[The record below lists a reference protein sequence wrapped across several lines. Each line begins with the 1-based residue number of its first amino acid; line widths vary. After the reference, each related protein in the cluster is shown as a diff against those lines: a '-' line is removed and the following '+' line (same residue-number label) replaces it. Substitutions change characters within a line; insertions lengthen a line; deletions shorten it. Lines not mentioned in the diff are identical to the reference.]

1 MSNYTNVS
9 SFSPSPL
16 FHNVTDNST
25 NGSLPFEPSPSS
37 SENTPS
43 PSSPEGTPSPSSSL
57 ENSTQTPSNV
67 PDAAPSP
74 EHGFVPS
81 PSYATPSPADEWFPS
96 PSSVVLPKSPSSS
109 ATGFFPSTSPSS
121 IDTAHNTTPS
131 FEPGQILVIDEVVDW
146 AVGAVFFGI
155 IAMYCCIIFY
165 PGKCAKMTGWMRTR
179 HFVDFRPDMR
189 EREYGTIKDE
199 VDEVDEV
206 ELTASTYEETDHCG
220 KETRVKTQRE
230 ETMESMI

>member
-16 FHNVTDNST
+16 FYNVTDNST
-25 NGSLPFEPSPSS
+25 NGSLPLEPSPSS
-37 SENTPS
+37 SKNIPS
-43 PSSPEGTPSPSSSL
+43 PSSSEDTLSPSSSL
-57 ENSTQTPSNV
+57 ENSTRTPSNV

-81 PSYATPSPADEWFPS
+81 PSYATPSPSDEWIPS
-96 PSSVVLPKSPSSS
+96 PSSVVSPKNPSSS
-109 ATGFFPSTSPSS
+109 TTGFFPSTSPSS

-131 FEPGQILVIDEVVDW
+131 FDPGPVLVIDEVVNW
-146 AVGAVFFGI
+146 AVGTVFFGI

-165 PGKCAKMTGWMRTR
+165 PGKCAKMTRLMKTR

-189 EREYGTIKDE
+189 EREYGSIK
-199 VDEVDEV
+199 DEVDEV
-206 ELTASTYEETDHCG
+206 ELTASTYEETEHYQ

>member
-16 FHNVTDNST
+16 FRNVTDNST
-25 NGSLPFEPSPSS
+25 NGSLPLEPSPSS

-43 PSSPEGTPSPSSSL
+43 PSSSEDTPSPSSSL

-96 PSSVVLPKSPSSS
+96 PSSVVSPKSPSSS
-109 ATGFFPSTSPSS
+109 TTGFFPSTSPSS
-121 IDTAHNTTPS
+121 TEIAHNTTPS
-131 FEPGQILVIDEVVDW
+131 FEPDPILIIDEVVDW

-155 IAMYCCIIFY
+155 IAMYCCIIFI
-165 PGKCAKMTGWMRTR
+165 PENARK
-179 HFVDFRPDMR
+179 
-189 EREYGTIKDE
+189 
-199 VDEVDEV
+199 
-206 ELTASTYEETDHCG
+206 
-220 KETRVKTQRE
+220 
-230 ETMESMI
+230 